1 STGAAFFGAACFF
14 PLVGGAG
21 FFGAAFPLPFG
32 GTTVLLASMVPA
44 FFLLLLASMGE
55 VFVLPFEGLLTVRG
69 AFFLRPV
76 GDIFAL

>member
-1 STGAAFFGAACFF
+1 LASTGAAFFFLFGEVTRLLASTGAAFFGAACFF

-44 FFLLLLASMGE
+44 FFFTIIG
-55 VFVLPFEGLLTVRG
+55 FYG
-69 AFFLRPV
+69 
-76 GDIFAL
+76 